1 MGLRTARNNIVV
13 TACEGVITLFGA
25 IVLSLVGFL
34 GPFDASLTV
43 APRTGKCCAASKQ
56 TSKQRKEL
64 SECNVP
70 PPFAENDKVHRIRHA
85 TYFMPCSFGYNPRM
99 LTIRPAFSAPSASCP
114 RRTSRLLEATGA
126 GTKFWRFWLD

>member
-43 APRTGKCCAASKQ
+43 APRTGKYCAANKQ
-56 TSKQRKEL
+56 TSKQASSGRNYQNAT
-64 SECNVP
+64 C
-70 PPFAENDKVHRIRHA
+70 HRH
-85 TYFMPCSFGYNPRM
+85 
-99 LTIRPAFSAPSASCP
+99 L
-114 RRTSRLLEATGA
+114 RRTTKCTESAMRHTLCLVLLAITPEC
-126 GTKFWRFWLD
+126 